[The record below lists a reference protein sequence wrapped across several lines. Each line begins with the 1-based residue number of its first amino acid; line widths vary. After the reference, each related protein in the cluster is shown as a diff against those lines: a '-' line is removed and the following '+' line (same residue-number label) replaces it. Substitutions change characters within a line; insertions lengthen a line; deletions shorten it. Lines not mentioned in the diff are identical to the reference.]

1 MPDPVAWIVIR
12 PGWKVLA
19 ADGSPI
25 GEVDELVGDEREDI
39 FDGISISVTAL
50 GQPRYVD
57 AEHVGRIEQG
67 EVHLKLD
74 HAAAAAL
81 PQYRQ
86 PATSASI
93 EPEDHHGIGET
104 IRADVRQVEGRLVE
118 PTGSH
123 ERPFNFLTR
132 VAHLLRRRRG

>member
-1 MPDPVAWIVIR
+1 MPDPVAWIMIR

-25 GEVDELVGDEREDI
+25 GEVDELVGDEHADI

-67 EVHLKLD
+67 EVHLSLD
-74 HAAAAAL
+74 HDAAARL

-86 PATSASI
+86 PATSLAI
-93 EPEDHHGIGET
+93 EPDDHHGIGET
-104 IRADVRQVEGRLVE
+104 ISSDVREIEGKLVE
-118 PTGSH
+118 PTQGH
-123 ERPFNFLTR
+123 EHPFNFLTR
-132 VAHLLRRRRG
+132 VSHFFRRRRG

>member
-1 MPDPVAWIVIR
+1 MIR
-12 PGWKVLA
+12 PGWKVVA

-25 GEVDELVGDEREDI
+25 GEIDELVGDERADI

-67 EVHLKLD
+67 EVHLSLD
-74 HAAAAAL
+74 HDAATQL

-86 PATSASI
+86 PATSLAI
-93 EPEDHHGIGET
+93 EPDDHHGIGET
-104 IRADVRQVEGRLVE
+104 ISSDVREIEGKLVE
-118 PTGSH
+118 PTQAH
-123 ERPFNFLTR
+123 EHPFNFLTR
-132 VAHLLRRRRG
+132 VSHFLRRRRG